1 MMKYEV
7 DLSLED
13 VRAVANG
20 EPYDT
25 WGEAQVW
32 DGKIGAEYNLCF
44 DEDNCSAI
52 YLMEEGED
60 GCWSTD
66 VSTFEHYEI
75 DPDDPEWKENLIKA
89 MTEFVDSKSHMNEL
103 RTLCKKLKENY
114 SIPYLVGCVYDLFQD
129 YFLSSQTAKFCTKYY
144 PAIILCQEFYYT
156 SETIFSSHATETR
169 LFR

>member
-1 MMKYEV
+1 MIYEV

-129 YFLSSQTAKFCTKYY
+129 YLISEE
-144 PAIILCQEFYYT
+144 QEEELYNLVDPEELYNSP
-156 SETIFSSHATETR
+156 SEYWEDIMQGGNPLMECFK
-169 LFR
+169 